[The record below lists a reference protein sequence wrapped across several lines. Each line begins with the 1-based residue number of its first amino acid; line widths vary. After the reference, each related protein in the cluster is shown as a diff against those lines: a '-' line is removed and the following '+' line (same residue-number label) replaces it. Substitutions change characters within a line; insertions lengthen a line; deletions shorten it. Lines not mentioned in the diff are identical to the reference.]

1 MPILSMPAVMKPI
14 RLGLS
19 LSLVAAL
26 VACQPAGNA
35 PDTAS
40 ASIAAPVPVPEEGA
54 IIARVDGM
62 PVHEAWLKA
71 LARGRNL
78 DLSDPAQ
85 RTRAF
90 DELLEYAVLVNAAR
104 HRPELSTPD
113 IRADIELN
121 ALAARANTVL
131 AQIGAV
137 QEPNEAA
144 LRAEYDKQL
153 QANGDTEYRVSY
165 MLFTDET
172 NAIAAASAVASGRD
186 YDEVAVEFKDR
197 TRQAEDLE
205 WFKLGQVPQPFAD
218 AVRALQPG
226 QATTVPVKTDYG
238 WHVIR
243 LRETRPFTPPAFE
256 QVREGIRRMLIMQA
270 SRDAVAALKQ
280 SARIEVVEPVQ

>member
-1 MPILSMPAVMKPI
+1 MPMLSMPAVMKPI
-14 RLGLS
+14 RLALS
-19 LSLVAAL
+19 LYLLAAL
-26 VACQPAGNA
+26 AACQPAGKA

-40 ASIAAPVPVPEEGA
+40 ASIAAPVSVPEEGVV
-54 IIARVDGM
+54 IARVDGM
-62 PVHEAWLKA
+62 PIHEAWLKA

-78 DLSDPAQ
+78 NLADPAQ
-85 RTRAF
+85 RTRAL
-90 DELLEYAVLVNAAR
+90 DELLEYVVLVNAAR
-104 HRPELSTPD
+104 HRPELAASD

-137 QEPNEAA
+137 QDPDEAA

-153 QANGDTEYRVSY
+153 QANGDAEYRVSY
-165 MLFTDET
+165 MLFTDEA
-172 NAIAAASAVASGRD
+172 NAIAAASAIVGGRAYDDVA
-186 YDEVAVEFKDR
+186 AEFKDR

-205 WFKLGQVPQPFAD
+205 WFKLGQVPQAFAD
-218 AVRALQPG
+218 AVRTLQAG
-226 QATTVPVKTDYG
+226 QVTTVPVKTDYG

-256 QVREGIRRMLIMQA
+256 QVREGIRRMLIMQS

-280 SARIEVVEPVQ
+280 NAKIEIVEPAP

>member
-1 MPILSMPAVMKPI
+1 MPMLSMPAVMKPI
-14 RLGLS
+14 RWGLS
-19 LSLVAAL
+19 LSLL
-26 VACQPAGNA
+26 VLAACQQTGNA
-35 PDTAS
+35 PDA
-40 ASIAAPVPVPEEGA
+40 ALLSIAAPVPVPEEGA
-54 IIARVDGM
+54 IIARVDGS
-62 PVHEAWLKA
+62 PIHEAWLKA

-85 RTRAF
+85 RARAL

-104 HRPELSTPD
+104 HRPELAAPD

-137 QEPNEAA
+137 QGPDDAA
-144 LRAEYDKQL
+144 LRTEYDKQL

-172 NAIAAASAVASGRD
+172 NALAAASAIAGGRAYDDVAT
-186 YDEVAVEFKDR
+186 EFRNR

-205 WFKLGQVPQPFAD
+205 WFKLGQVPQAFAD

-226 QATTVPVKTDYG
+226 QTTTAPVKTDYG

-270 SRDAVAALKQ
+270 SREAVAALKEG
-280 SARIEVVEPVQ
+280 ARIEIIEPAQ